1 MQIRPYQ
8 PSDKSAC
15 LDVFISN
22 VPTFFADHEYA
33 EFAAFLDT
41 LPGVG
46 HYLVVESALST
57 IVGCGGYF
65 LNADRTVA
73 GLMWGMVHRDYH
85 RQGLGRALLLA
96 RLSAICDEPHAQSIE
111 LDTSQHSYGF
121 FATLG
126 FEITH
131 IQQDYYAPGLDR
143 YDMRLALSTSRCA
156 ELKRLFTQHAQPT

>member
-1 MQIRPYQ
+1 MQIRLYQ

-41 LPGVG
+41 LPGAG
-46 HYLVVESALST
+46 HYLVVESAQSA

-65 LNADRTVA
+65 LNADRTIA
-73 GLMWGMVHRDYH
+73 GLMWGMVHRNYH

-96 RLSAICDEPHAQSIE
+96 RLSAICDEQQAQSIE

-126 FEITH
+126 FQVTK
-131 IQQDYYAPGLDR
+131 IQRDGYAPGLDR
-143 YDMRLALSTSRCA
+143 YDMHLALSASRCA
-156 ELKRLFTQHAQPT
+156 ELKQLFAHHAQPT